1 MLSITVCSSSSIQ
14 NLWSLFPW
22 IISLARQT
30 ADLKWHYSCR
40 KTSSIASQIPEDIHK
55 KHKLELTQKLI
66 SMGRLISLLLLSSSL
81 KGCELYAFCGAL
93 FGITSMITLMV
104 IALDRYF
111 VITKPLA
118 SVGVTSKKKALIIL
132 VGVWL
137 YSLAWSLP
145 PFFGWS
151 KWNQLKVIFPHSTG
165 LKISYSYRRGLN

>member
-1 MLSITVCSSSSIQ
+1 MLYKFQ
-14 NLWSLFPW
+14 
-22 IISLARQT
+22 
-30 ADLKWHYSCR
+30 
-40 KTSSIASQIPEDIHK
+40 KTLVHK
-55 KHKLELTQKLI
+55 KHRLELSQKLI
-66 SMGRLISLLLLSSSL
+66 SMRRLISLLLLSSSL

-137 YSLAWSLP
+137 YSLAWSLL

-151 KWNQLKVIFPHSTG
+151 K
-165 LKISYSYRRGLN
+165 